1 MTGVSE
7 SIWHVQGALD
17 RAARVPV
24 AVRPPRG
31 ASAAAFLVRGPSSAA
46 GAFEQLWAALTGA
59 AAPTTRLAK
68 ERKPTPDSG
77 QASPY
82 HQLIQEA
89 AAREQVDPALVRA
102 VVRAESN
109 FNPRAESPAG
119 AKGLMQLMDGTARS
133 MGVTNPFDAAQNI
146 AGGVRY
152 LRQLLQRYKGDVT
165 LALAAY
171 NAGPGAVDRY
181 GAVPPYAETQQYVRR
196 VLQHRD
202 QARTDP
208 AGLSAKSAV
217 ARASG

>member
-1 MTGVSE
+1 MTGVRE

-31 ASAAAFLVRGPSSAA
+31 TSAAVVLARGPSSAA
-46 GAFEQLWAALTGA
+46 SAFEQLWAALTGA
-59 AAPTTRLAK
+59 TAPTTGVPKVRN
-68 ERKPTPDSG
+68 PIPDSG

-82 HQLIQEA
+82 DQLIQEA
-89 AAREQVDPALVRA
+89 AVREQVDPALVRA

-133 MGVTNPFDAAQNI
+133 MGVNNPFDAAQNI

-202 QARTDP
+202 QARTEP
-208 AGLSAKSAV
+208 AGPSARSAV